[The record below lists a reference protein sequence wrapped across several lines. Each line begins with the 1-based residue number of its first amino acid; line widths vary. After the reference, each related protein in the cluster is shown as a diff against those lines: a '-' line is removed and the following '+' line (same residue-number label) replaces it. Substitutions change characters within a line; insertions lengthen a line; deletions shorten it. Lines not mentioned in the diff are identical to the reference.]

1 MFRIDFIA
9 MGSDVSIFLDS
20 TSLDAEQAL
29 LQAPAWFEGWE
40 QIFSRFRPTSE
51 LSTLNRFAGYW
62 FHASDELWEV
72 LNCALDAAA
81 QTNGRVTPT
90 VLPQLLAAG
99 YDRSFDLLI
108 DDVAIADASLAP
120 HPVAD
125 WRAIELDAA
134 TQRIFLPRS
143 TALDLGGIVKGWAAE
158 RAARQLA
165 PLGSVLVDAGGDLAV
180 HGTRSDGTA
189 WPIGITDPRSDV
201 GDEERDLPIL
211 LCIAAG
217 GVATSGR
224 DHRRWR
230 HGGRPQHHIIDP
242 LTGLPAATD
251 VLTATV
257 VAADALSA
265 EIAAKHLILL
275 GSDAGLRWVE
285 TQSDV
290 AALLVTD
297 DGAVHTSSRFTTVQA
312 HSS

>member
-20 TSLDAEQAL
+20 TALDAEQAL

-72 LNCALDAAA
+72 LNYALAAAA

-108 DDVAIADASLAP
+108 DDVAIPDASLAP

-158 RAARQLA
+158 RAAQQLA
-165 PLGSVLVDAGGDLAV
+165 PFGGVLVDAGGDIAV
-180 HGTRSDGTA
+180 RGRRSDGSP
-189 WPIGITDPRSDV
+189 WPIGITDPRSAADDV
-201 GDEERDLPIL
+201 DLPTVL
-211 LCIAAG
+211 LVESG

-224 DHRRWR
+224 DFHRWR
-230 HGGRPQHHIIDP
+230 SHGRTQHHIIDP
-242 LTGLPAATD
+242 LTGRPADTD
-251 VLTATV
+251 VLAATV
-257 VAADALSA
+257 VAANTAAA
-265 EIAAKHLILL
+265 ETIAKHLLLL
-275 GSDAGLRWVE
+275 GGEAGLRWLRSQTE
-285 TQSDV
+285 AS
-290 AALLVTD
+290 ALLVMD
-297 DGAVHTSSRFTTVQA
+297 DDAVHTYFP
-312 HSS
+312 